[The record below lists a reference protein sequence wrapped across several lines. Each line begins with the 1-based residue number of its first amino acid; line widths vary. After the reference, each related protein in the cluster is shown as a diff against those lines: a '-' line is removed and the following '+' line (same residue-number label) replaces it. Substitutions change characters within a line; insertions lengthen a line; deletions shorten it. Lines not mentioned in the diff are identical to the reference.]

1 MENRRCRSLQKSL
14 QVWAAE
20 TCCMKVP
27 TALLRPM
34 STLFGCLSAQAL
46 CQKLSWWLRMFKSLK
61 NLRDFVTL
69 CMSCQQISS
78 PSTVSN
84 QTETTPCSNTCL
96 SSANRSPF
104 LGDPHRCFYAL
115 LLSLLGHM
123 LALGPAKGLCGVTRM
138 AELAARALV
147 TSILLRAA
155 DTASDPR
162 GVEGETRRVSY
173 AL

>member
-1 MENRRCRSLQKSL
+1 MPEPFQPSGRTSGVDMENRRCRSLQKSL

-84 QTETTPCSNTCL
+84 QTETTP
-96 SSANRSPF
+96 
-104 LGDPHRCFYAL
+104 AL
-115 LLSLLGHM
+115 TPAFPLRIVHLSLGIPTDASMRCSCLF
-123 LALGPAKGLCGVTRM
+123 LATCWRLARRRAS
-138 AELAARALV
+138 AESHEWQNSQLEPL
-147 TSILLRAA
+147 
-155 DTASDPR
+155 
-162 GVEGETRRVSY
+162 
-173 AL
+173 